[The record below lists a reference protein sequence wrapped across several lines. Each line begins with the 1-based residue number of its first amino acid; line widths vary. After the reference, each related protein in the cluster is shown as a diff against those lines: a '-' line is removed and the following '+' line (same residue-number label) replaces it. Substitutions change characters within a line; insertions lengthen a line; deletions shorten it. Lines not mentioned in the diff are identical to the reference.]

1 MNKKYK
7 ENRKF
12 KFGGKILW
20 SARKTYVACEF
31 LRYHLESKNKKD
43 IIKILDNFFNTVAN
57 SQINF
62 CWVRTEEKARMLND
76 F

>member
-1 MNKKYK
+1 MVCK
-7 ENRKF
+7 ENLRS
-12 KFGGKILW
+12 LW
-20 SARKTYVACEF
+20 VPPLSPWKQ
-31 LRYHLESKNKKD
+31 KKKD
-43 IIKILDNFFNTVAN
+43 IIKILHNFFNTVAN